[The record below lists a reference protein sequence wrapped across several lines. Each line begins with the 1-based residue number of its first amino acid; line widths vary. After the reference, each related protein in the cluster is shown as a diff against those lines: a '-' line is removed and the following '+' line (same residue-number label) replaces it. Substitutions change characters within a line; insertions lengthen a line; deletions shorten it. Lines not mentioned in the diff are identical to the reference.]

1 VEYAME
7 VVKQGFA
14 CIGLRFATH
23 AVHTAIAS
31 QQQQADHAEFPSVP
45 YLISFLRTPEHPCDH
60 ATHRTPDQCFIPQ
73 SDIQVSLEVAAGAQP
88 KKTTLRK
95 FSYRGVVVD
104 ALLDMSM
111 DYPFQMS

>member
-1 VEYAME
+1 ME

-14 CIGLRFATH
+14 YIGLRFATH

-31 QQQQADHAEFPSVP
+31 HQQQADHAEFPS
-45 YLISFLRTPEHPCDH
+45 
-60 ATHRTPDQCFIPQ
+60 

-111 DYPFQMS
+111 DYLFQMS